1 MIPVPFT
8 FRFLRKLRVI
18 LLALSFL
25 SVPALSQN
33 STSPVAPA
41 PLITFTLDF
50 PQSNPAQYSIAVDAT
65 GHAHYEC
72 TGTVQEDSDPQ
83 AYRMEFEV
91 SASTRE
97 KIFQWTKQAKYF
109 AGKIDSGNDKLAF
122 TGAKV
127 LSYQDAQRSNTARYN
142 YSNLQP
148 VRDLTTLLQS
158 MAGTLEYGRRL
169 GYFHHYQK
177 LALDAELKRMDAQA
191 RNNEL
196 AEVQAVAPIL
206 QRIADD
212 STVINVVRARA
223 RDLLKYG
230 EVAARQ

>member
-1 MIPVPFT
+1 MIPVPFI

-18 LLALSFL
+18 LLALAFL
-25 SVPALSQN
+25 SVLALSQN
-33 STSPVAPA
+33 PTSPVAPA
-41 PLITFTLDF
+41 ALITFTLDF
-50 PQSNPAQYSIAVDAT
+50 PQSNPAQYSIAVDVS
-65 GHAHYEC
+65 GHARYEC
-72 TGTVQEDSDPQ
+72 TGTVAENSDPQ
-83 AYRMEFEV
+83 AYRLEFEV

-97 KIFQWTKQAKYF
+97 KIFQWAKQARYF
-109 AGKIDSGNDKLAF
+109 TGKIDSGNDKLAF

-127 LSYQDAQRSNTARYN
+127 LSYQDGQRSNTARYN

-158 MAGTLEYGRRL
+158 VAGTLEYGRRL
-169 GYFHHYQK
+169 EYFHHYQK

-191 RNNEL
+191 RKNEL
-196 AEVQAVAPIL
+196 AEVQAVTPIL
-206 QRIADD
+206 QKIADD

>member
-1 MIPVPFT
+1 MMPLPIVLKS
-8 FRFLRKLRVI
+8 LRKTPIALVAI
-18 LLALSFL
+18 VALS
-25 SVPALSQN
+25 ALAVSQ
-33 STSPVAPA
+33 SATRPMVSA

-50 PQSNPAQYSIAVDAT
+50 PQSNPAQYSIAIDAT
-65 GHAHYEC
+65 GHASYEC
-72 TGTVQEDSDPQ
+72 TGTVEQDSDPQ
-83 AYRMEFEV
+83 VYRLEFEV

-97 KIFQWTKQAKYF
+97 KIFQWAKQAKYF

-127 LSYQDAQRSNTARYN
+127 LSYRDGERSNTAHYN

-148 VRDLTTLLQS
+148 VRELTTLLQS

-169 GYFHHYQK
+169 EYFHHYQK
-177 LALDAELKRMDAQA
+177 LALDVELKRMDAQA

-196 AEVQAVAPIL
+196 AELQAVAPVL
-206 QRIADD
+206 QKIADD

-223 RDLLKYG
+223 KDLLSYG
-230 EVAARQ
+230 EISSRR

>member
-1 MIPVPFT
+1 MMPLPII
-8 FRFLRKLRVI
+8 LRSLQKTRII
-18 LLALSFL
+18 LVAIVALS
-25 SVPALSQN
+25 ALATSQ
-33 STSPVAPA
+33 SATSPMVSA

-50 PQSNPAQYSIAVDAT
+50 PESNPARYSIAVDAT
-65 GHAHYEC
+65 GHASYEC
-72 TGTVQEDSDPQ
+72 TGTVQQDSDPQ

-97 KIFQWTKQAKYF
+97 KLFQWAKQAKYF

-127 LSYQDAQRSNTARYN
+127 LSYQDGQRSNTAHYN

-148 VRDLTTLLQS
+148 VHELTTLFQS
-158 MAGTLEYGRRL
+158 MAGTFEYGRRL
-169 GYFHHYQK
+169 EYFHHYQK
-177 LALDAELKRMDAQA
+177 LALDTELKRMDAQA

-196 AEVQAVAPIL
+196 AEVQAVAPVL
-206 QRIADD
+206 QKIVDD

-223 RDLLKYG
+223 RDLLSYG
-230 EVAARQ
+230 ETSSRR